1 MPLIGHWRPAKL
13 ILSAFALS
21 AHPCFRGLHL
31 LFWCC
36 GLAGKHIGEGLLGL
50 HTEQMRDEGRKA
62 VPALENPVSGHSKFA
77 IPVSLSRYLSLHLYF
92 SGLVGGKARRE
103 QERPLQ
109 SRVLG
114 THFPWQLMMKH
125 AVWMAFQHRRERAGF
140 APAVAQSGGEVALD
154 AAEPDSG
161 SEDARGDGQ
170 QDADDCDESQG
181 RVESDQEAPRAG
193 PHARAYVLACIM
205 PCSGLRRSEYW
216 RIHCQ
221 SPGHVYVCY

>member
-1 MPLIGHWRPAKL
+1 MDPCKCVFG
-13 ILSAFALS
+13 SAWS
-21 AHPCFRGLHL
+21 L
-31 LFWCC
+31 LR
-36 GLAGKHIGEGLLGL
+36 LL
-50 HTEQMRDEGRKA
+50 A
-62 VPALENPVSGHSKFA
+62 VPALENPVNGHSKFA

-140 APAVAQSGGEVALD
+140 APAVAESGGEVALD